1 MSKETRS
8 HVLGY
13 LKNSRR
19 YDGRKLD
26 EYREIV
32 VETGVIKTAEG
43 SARVKLGNTEIIAGV
58 KFELAVPYPDTP
70 EEGTIMVNTELLPM
84 SSSLFES
91 GPPSIQA
98 IELSRVVDRGIR
110 EGKALD
116 MKKMCIR
123 PGEKVWGL
131 VIDLCPINDEGNLFD
146 AAALATILALK
157 DAKFPKMEN
166 DRIDFKSPTTK
177 KLPILTEPVSVTVL
191 KIGDYF
197 VVDPLPQ
204 EEAVLDARLT
214 VATLDDGTICAIQKG
229 GSVPITT
236 ADIEKMIDLATAKA
250 KELRKH
256 LR

>member
-8 HVLGY
+8 HILGY
-13 LKNSRR
+13 LKNAKR

-26 EYREIV
+26 EYREITT
-32 VETGVIKTAEG
+32 ETGVIKTAEG
-43 SARVKLGNTEIIAGV
+43 SARVKIGNTEILAGV

-84 SSSLFES
+84 SNPLFES
-91 GPPSIQA
+91 GPPSIQS

-131 VIDLCPINDEGNLFD
+131 VVDLCPINDEGNLFD

-177 KLPILTEPVSVTVL
+177 KLPILTEPISVTVL

-197 VVDPLPQ
+197 FVDPLPQ
-204 EEAVLDARLT
+204 EEAALDARLT
-214 VATLDDGTICAIQKG
+214 VATLDDGTICALQKG
-229 GSVPITT
+229 GNMPITT
-236 ADIEKMIDLATAKA
+236 QDIEKMIDLATVKA

-256 LR
+256 FR